1 MKRSLKARYQARYG
15 IKQSLRGYQLRAVA
29 RGCRVPAYALLMDP
43 RLGKTRIDIAIS
55 GWHFLQGNIE
65 TWLIICPAI
74 AKDVWATELRDTL
87 AIPHTIEI
95 VEGKREERRLLI
107 KGWKPERG
115 KLNILIINHEA
126 TWRLKKVLYKVKPH
140 RVTVDESQKIGNH
153 ATNQS
158 TAIHTLATH
167 CEYRS
172 ILTGTLGGPM
182 KVFSQFKFLDR
193 SIFGTKWKRSRMRP
207 DDPPGYLDRYVAS
220 YGYGGHKPKKWHRL
234 GEMQEKI
241 ASVSFQLTRKEAG
254 GFPEEVYQTF
264 HFQLTNPAAR
274 HYAEMEEK
282 LKTIVR
288 NHEVTAPIVLTQT
301 LRLQQ
306 ITAGFLPIRCDD
318 DEVVN
323 TPLGDDRIRALRGLI
338 EEYEDNEPLVIYA
351 RFRYELEA
359 VLGLM
364 RRMKRSANF
373 IAGGMKHDV
382 RDKAK
387 WDFQKGKVDTCVVQ
401 IRAGG
406 IAIDLSRADYGIFF
420 TVPQSFIDYEQAK
433 ARIIARTGGHKFLL
447 HLAATGTV
455 DDVAIEALKNN
466 ADLAEAVML
475 RYRSAT

>member
-1 MKRSLKARYQARYG
+1 MALKLRERYQARYG
-15 IKQSLRGYQLRAVA
+15 IKAPLRGYQLKAVA
-29 RGCRVPAYALLMDP
+29 KGCRLSAYALLMDP
-43 RLGKTRIDIAIS
+43 RLGKTRIDIALS
-55 GWHFLQGNIE
+55 GYLFLQDQVE

-74 AKDVWATELRDTL
+74 AKDVWATELRETL
-87 AIPHTIEI
+87 AIPYTIEI
-95 VEGKREERRLLI
+95 VEGKKEERRLLI
-107 KGWKPERG
+107 KGWKPESG

-140 RVTVDESQKIGNH
+140 KVTVDESQKIGNH

-158 TAIHTLATH
+158 GVIHTLATH
-167 CEYRS
+167 CDYRS
-172 ILTGTLGGPM
+172 ILTGTLGGPL

-193 SIFGTKWKRSRMRP
+193 SIFGTKWKRNYRKQ
-207 DDPPGYLDRYVAS
+207 DDPPGYLDHYVRTW
-220 YGYGGHKPKKWHRL
+220 GFGGHKPSTWHRL
-234 GEMQEKI
+234 DEMQTKI
-241 ASVSFQLTRKEAG
+241 AEVSFQLTRKEAG

-264 HFQLTNPAAR
+264 HFELTSPATR

-282 LKTIVR
+282 LKTIVQGG
-288 NHEVTAPIVLTQT
+288 EVTATIILTQL

-306 ITAGFLPIRCDD
+306 ITAGFLPIRCED
-318 DEVVN
+318 DEIRN
-323 TPLGDDRIRALRGLI
+323 TPIGSDRIRALKGLL
-338 EEYEDNEPLVIYA
+338 EEFEPTEPVVIYA

-359 VLGLM
+359 VLALM
-364 RRMKRSANF
+364 KSMKRSVNF
-373 IAGGMKHDV
+373 IAGRMSGDQ

-387 WDFQKGKVDTCVVQ
+387 WNFQNGKIDTCVVQ

-433 ARIIARTGGHKFLL
+433 ARIIARTGGHKFLM

-455 DDVAIEALKNN
+455 DDLALASLQTN

-475 RYRSAT
+475 RYRNG